1 MVIGILIFLLG
12 IGGILFYDRYYVPVI
27 MSEDVVKIK
36 VDQGTESLP
45 RNYTLK
51 EDDLFLD
58 KLPSEHL
65 PKGYLT
71 SIDQAVG
78 KVLNVNLTNG
88 TVLTDTMIDLD
99 DLTPGA
105 GEGIF
110 SIPPDAI
117 FAVNG
122 TLRRRDRVNVYL
134 LVDPRS
140 RDRNEL
146 SANLESSKAFLENV
160 QVAYVRA
167 ANNNDVRDTEEGN
180 INDRITSTAQVAHTE
195 VILTEQQGIE
205 LKKKI
210 EQGYLLW
217 IVRVE

>member
-1 MVIGILIFLLG
+1 MIIGVMIFLLG

-27 MSEDVVKIK
+27 MSENVVKIK
-36 VDQGTESLP
+36 VDQEIQFLP

-51 EDDLFLD
+51 EDDLFID

-88 TVLTDTMIDLD
+88 TILTDTMIDLD
-99 DLTPGA
+99 DLTPAA

-110 SIPPDAI
+110 SIPSDAI

-134 LVDPRS
+134 ITDPRS
-140 RDRNEL
+140 RSRTENVEQ
-146 SANLESSKAFLENV
+146 ESSATFLKNV

-180 INDRITSTAQVAHTE
+180 INDRITSTAQVAHIE

-205 LKKKI
+205 LKKMI

>member
-1 MVIGILIFLLG
+1 MIIGVMIFLLG

-27 MSEDVVKIK
+27 MSENVVKIK
-36 VDQGTESLP
+36 VDQEIQFLP

-51 EDDLFLD
+51 EDDLFID

-88 TVLTDTMIDLD
+88 TILTDTMIDLD
-99 DLTPGA
+99 DLTPAA

-110 SIPPDAI
+110 SIPSDAI

-134 LVDPRS
+134 ITDPRS
-140 RDRNEL
+140 RSRTENVEQ
-146 SANLESSKAFLENV
+146 ESSTTFLNNV

-180 INDRITSTAQVAHTE
+180 INDRITSTAQVAHIE

-205 LKKKI
+205 LKKMI